1 MRNLRLYT
9 VDKQYIKYLQQ
20 FEENVLYG
28 DGEKYQT
35 ERKYLGVILEI
46 NEFKYFAP
54 LSSPKQSD
62 YFYENGKRFIR
73 RNIIPLIRLVSS
85 KNILLGKVKLN
96 NMIPVPDECLTLYD
110 VENEPDEKYRS
121 LVQDEII
128 CIRKQKAQ
136 IMKNANILYNQKTKQ
151 YAGINYL
158 NSTVDFKRAEKLCRE
173 FEK

>member
-9 VDKQYIKYLQQ
+9 VDNQYIKYLQQ

-62 YFYENGKRFIR
+62 YFYKNGK
-73 RNIIPLIRLVSS
+73 
-85 KNILLGKVKLN
+85 
-96 NMIPVPDECLTLYD
+96 M
-110 VENEPDEKYRS
+110 
-121 LVQDEII
+121 
-128 CIRKQKAQ
+128 CIRDRCFD
-136 IMKNANILYNQKTKQ
+136 YRRH
-151 YAGINYL
+151 G
-158 NSTVDFKRAEKLCRE
+158 SCRE
-173 FEK
+173 KDLGQLGGGICQTRDI